1 MRTYQYFVY
10 IMASERGTLY
20 VGMTNNLLRRIL
32 EHKSGEIKGFTQKY
46 GCKRLV
52 YYEDG
57 DDVWGALERE
67 KQIKKWR
74 RSRKELLIRSIN
86 PTWKDLTDELL
97 D

>member
-1 MRTYQYFVY
+1 
-10 IMASERGTLY
+10 MASERGTLY